1 MLNSDFRVGPWLV
14 QPSLNTISQ
23 NGTSNRVEPKMMEV
37 LVCLAEHTGEVV
49 PKEKLLQVVW
59 PDTFVSDDVLKRSVS
74 ELRRVF
80 GDDAHESRIIETIPK
95 RGYRLVVDVKPANGI
110 GAAHLTSSQA
120 TEAELPSAR
129 PVIRKWRIGFS
140 AMGIVVPI
148 CGLLLAFNIGGSRER
163 VFGNGGPPLIRSL
176 AVLPLRN
183 LSGDPSQDYFSDGMT
198 EELITELSRMSG
210 LKVISR
216 TSITRYRNTDKSL
229 PQIARELNVD
239 GIVEGSVLR
248 AGDRVRITAQ
258 LIYAPKDTNL
268 WAQTYDRD
276 LRDTLTLQSA
286 AAKAIVDEIRVKM
299 TPEER
304 VQLLKPRP
312 VNPKALDLYLAGR
325 YHSNSGGSYG
335 FLPGMQSLRDEEHS
349 KAVRCFRD
357 AIKEDPDYAP
367 GYFGLADELFSS
379 YIPSEDAVAE
389 ARAALMKAL
398 ALDDS
403 LEDAHLS
410 MAMIRMRHDWDWTRA
425 ETEFLRMV
433 ELSPNSARGHDQY
446 GYYLDAM
453 GRFDEAL
460 QQHQRAQDLDPANDH
475 IGGELYFRRQWDLN
489 RDLAVTQGGPNGSF
503 NGYNNESWYR
513 TVEYTRMGKLR
524 EAIAE
529 WQRVAREY
537 GHVNA
542 AAGLG
547 RGYRRSGYTGALRE
561 VVKGLEQYSR
571 HAYFPPTFMAHF
583 YGELNEKD
591 RAFAWLEKAYEEHDG
606 DLEFLKVDPLYGENL
621 RSDSRFADLVRRLGL
636 PQ

>member
-1 MLNSDFRVGPWLV
+1 VNRDFRVGPWLV

-23 NGTSNRVEPKMMEV
+23 NGTSKRVEPKVMEV
-37 LVCLAEHTGEVV
+37 LVCLAGHTGEVV
-49 PKEKLLQVVW
+49 PKEKLLQAVW

-95 RGYRLVVDVKPANGI
+95 RGYRLLVAVTPGNGQVP
-110 GAAHLTSSQA
+110 GHLATPQA
-120 TEAELPSAR
+120 IQTELPQAR
-129 PVIRKWRIGFS
+129 PSIRNWKIGPF
-140 AMGIVVPI
+140 ALGFVV
-148 CGLLLAFNIGGSRER
+148 CVCALLVAFNVAGVRDRLRSRSA
-163 VFGNGGPPLIRSL
+163 PPIRSL
-176 AVLPLRN
+176 AVLPLQN
-183 LSGDPSQDYFSDGMT
+183 LSGDPSQEYFADGMT
-198 EELITELSRMSG
+198 EELITELSRLSG

-229 PQIARELNVD
+229 PQIAHELNVD
-239 GIVEGSVLR
+239 AIVEGSVLR

-286 AAKAIVDEIRVKM
+286 VAKAIVDEIRVKM
-299 TPEER
+299 TPEEQ
-304 VQLLKPRP
+304 VQLARPRP

-325 YHSNSGGSYG
+325 YHSNSEVSYG
-335 FLPGMQSLRDEEHS
+335 LIPGMQSLLDEEHS
-349 KAVRCFRD
+349 KAVHCFRD

-410 MAMIRMRHDWDWTRA
+410 MAMIQMRHDWDWSGA
-425 ETEFLRMV
+425 EREFLRMV
-433 ELSPNSARGHDQY
+433 ELKPNSARGHDQY

-503 NGYNNESWYR
+503 NGYNSESWYR
-513 TVEYTRMGKLR
+513 TVEYARMGKLR

-537 GHVNA
+537 GHVDA
-542 AAGLG
+542 AAGLA

-561 VVKGLEQYSR
+561 AVKGLEQYSR
-571 HAYFPPTFMAHF
+571 HAYFPPIFMAHF

-591 RAFAWLEKAYEEHDG
+591 RAFAWLEKAYEEHNG
-606 DLEFLKVDPLYGENL
+606 DLEFLKVDPLYGDNL
-621 RSDSRFADLVRRLGL
+621 RSDSRFAELVRRLGL

>member
-1 MLNSDFRVGPWLV
+1 MNSDFRVGPWLV

-23 NGTSNRVEPKMMEV
+23 NGTSNRVEPKMMAV
-37 LVCLAEHTGEVV
+37 LVCLAEHRGEVV
-49 PKEKLLQVVW
+49 PKEKLLQAAW
-59 PDTFVSDDVLKRSVS
+59 PDIFVSDDVLKRSVS

-95 RGYRLVVDVKPANGI
+95 RGYRLVTAVVLGNGHVSGLAIPQMIKGHTDSVRPA
-110 GAAHLTSSQA
+110 
-120 TEAELPSAR
+120 
-129 PVIRKWRIGFS
+129 IRKKWRIGLF
-140 AMGIVVPI
+140 AIGITVSV
-148 CGLLLAFNIGGSRER
+148 CGLLLAFNVAGIRER
-163 VFGNGGPPLIRSL
+163 LVSTSGLPVIRSL
-176 AVLPLRN
+176 AVLPLQN
-183 LSGDPSQDYFSDGMT
+183 LSEDPSQEYFADGMT
-198 EELITELSRMSG
+198 EELITELSRLSG

-216 TSITRYRNTDKSL
+216 TSITRYRKTDKSL

-239 GIVEGSVLR
+239 AIVEGSVLR

-286 AAKAIVDEIRVKM
+286 VAKAIVDEIRVKM

-304 VQLLKPRP
+304 VQLAKPRP

-325 YHSNSGGSYG
+325 YHSNRECSYG
-335 FLPGMQSLRDEEHS
+335 FVPGMQSLMDEEHS

-367 GYFGLADELFSS
+367 GHLGLADELFSS

-410 MAMIRMRHDWDWTRA
+410 LAMIRMRYEWDWTQA
-425 ETEFLRMV
+425 EREFLRIV

-503 NGYNNESWYR
+503 SGYNNKSWYR
-513 TVEYTRMGKLR
+513 TVEYARMGKRR

-542 AAGLG
+542 AAGLA
-547 RGYRRSGYTGALRE
+547 RGYRRSGYTGALQE

-591 RAFAWLEKAYEEHDG
+591 RAFAWLEKAYEEHNG

>member
-1 MLNSDFRVGPWLV
+1 VNSDFRVGPWLV

-23 NGTSNRVEPKMMEV
+23 NGRSNRVEPKMMGV

-49 PKEKLLQVVW
+49 PREKLLQVVW
-59 PDTFVSDDVLKRSVS
+59 PETFVSDDVLKRSIS
-74 ELRRVF
+74 ELRHVF
-80 GDDAHESRIIETIPK
+80 GDSAHEARIIETVPK
-95 RGYRLVVDVKPANGI
+95 RGYRLLVNVTPANAQVPGHI
-110 GAAHLTSSQA
+110 ATLQA
-120 TEAELPSAR
+120 IQPELPQAR
-129 PVIRKWRIGFS
+129 RSIRKWKIVLS
-140 AMGIVVPI
+140 AIGIVVPI
-148 CGLLLAFNIGGSRER
+148 CGLLLAFDIGDSRER
-163 VFGNGGPPLIRSL
+163 VFGRGGPPLIRSL
-176 AVLPLRN
+176 AVLPLQN
-183 LSGDPSQDYFSDGMT
+183 LSGDPSQVYFADGMT
-198 EELITELSRMSG
+198 EELITELSRLSG

-216 TSITRYRNTDKSL
+216 TSVTRYRKTDKSL

-239 GIVEGSVLR
+239 AIVEGSVLR

-258 LIYAPKDTNL
+258 LIYAPKEMNL

-286 AAKAIVDEIRVKM
+286 VAKAIVDEIRVKM

-304 VQLLKPRP
+304 VQLAKPRR

-325 YHSNSGGSYG
+325 YHSNRGGSYA
-335 FLPGMQSLRDEEHS
+335 FAPGMQSLQDEEHS
-349 KAVRCFRD
+349 EALRCFHD

-367 GYFGLADELFSS
+367 GYLGLADELFSS
-379 YIPSEDAVAE
+379 YIPAKDAIAE

-410 MAMIRMRHDWDWTRA
+410 MAMIRMRYDWDWTGA
-425 ETEFLRMV
+425 EKEFLRMV

-475 IGGELYFRRQWDLN
+475 IGGELYFRRQWDPN

-513 TVEYTRMGKLR
+513 TVEYARMGKLR
-524 EAIAE
+524 EAITE

-542 AAGLG
+542 AAGFA

-571 HAYFPPTFMAHF
+571 RAYFPPIFMAHF
-583 YGELNEKD
+583 YGELNDKD
-591 RAFAWLEKAYEEHDG
+591 RAFGWLEKAYMEHDG

-621 RSDSRFADLVRRLGL
+621 RSDSRFAELVRRMGL